1 MNKKHFLWIVPS
13 LIFIL
18 GIFCAEIYLRAQ
30 ETQII
35 NEKQS
40 GRYLLESNP
49 EFLIQYTPKGKR
61 LIPNAEVVIKNHN
74 LGHRDI
80 PIRINKLGLR
90 GPQLPDE
97 KGEEYRIL
105 VLGDSIT
112 WGDYLFENELFH
124 ASLSTIQHPQ
134 NKPIRVINAGVGD
147 IGMHEITDIYF
158 EQYDAIQPDL
168 VLINL
173 YLNDSRPPWGFPQE
187 ISQRGWLR
195 RNIRLAEFI
204 YKQIRLYQWIKEEGA
219 ERFAWTSLQSKINWK
234 HNKDDFHTLVQAAQ
248 YDWGAGWEQ
257 KGIDSIRPLLQKIH
271 KHTQK
276 NEVLI
281 AMTILPVAYQVYA
294 EQLHQEPQLLLNHLA
309 QEEKIPVLDFLPF
322 LREHQDKRL
331 YYDQCHPNP
340 KGNELMAQ
348 ELNPFVEQLLQK

>member
-1 MNKKHFLWIVPS
+1 MNRKYFFWIVPS
-13 LIFIL
+13 LIFL
-18 GIFCAEIYLRAQ
+18 LSAFCAEIYLRAQ

-40 GRYLLESNP
+40 GRFLLESNP
-49 EFLIQYTPKGKR
+49 EFLIQHTPKGKR

-90 GPQLPDE
+90 GPQIPDT
-97 KGEEYRIL
+97 KGDEYRIL

-124 ASLSTIQHPQ
+124 ASLSTIQHP
-134 NKPIRVINAGVGD
+134 KGKAIRVINAGVGD

-158 EQYDAIQPDL
+158 EQYHAIQPDF

-173 YLNDSRPPWGFPQE
+173 YLNDARPPWGFPQE

-204 YKQIRLYQWIKEEGA
+204 YKRIRLYQWIKEEGA
-219 ERFAWTSLQSKINWK
+219 ERFAWTSLQSKLNWK
-234 HNKDDFHTLVQAAQ
+234 HNKDDFQTLVQAAQ

-257 KGIDSIRPLLQKIH
+257 ESIDTIRPFITKIRN
-271 KHTQK
+271 HTEQ
-276 NEVLI
+276 NDIPI
-281 AMTILPVAYQVYA
+281 AMTILPVAYQVYS
-294 EQLHQEPQLLLNHLA
+294 EETHPTPQNLLKTLA
-309 QEEKIPVLDFLPF
+309 QEENIPVLDFLP
-322 LREHQDKRL
+322 LMRKHNDKRL

-340 KGNELMAQ
+340 QGNEIMAQ
-348 ELNPFVEQLLQK
+348 ELNSFVELLLQK